1 MAIVIKE
8 IQVKVTVE
16 SESRRSDADEEK
28 LLQMKREIIKELK
41 ETMRR
46 DNARKNE
53 R

>member
-16 SESRRSDADEEK
+16 SESRRGDADDEK

-46 DNARKNE
+46 EKARKNE

>member
-16 SESRRSDADEEK
+16 SESRRNGADEET
-28 LLQMKREIIKELK
+28 LLRMKDEIIKELK

-46 DNARKNE
+46 ESARKHE

>member
-16 SESRRSDADEEK
+16 SDSRRSGIDEEMIV
-28 LLQMKREIIKELK
+28 QMKRDILRELK
-41 ETMRR
+41 ETMRKEK
-46 DNARKNE
+46 AQKNE

>member
-16 SESRRSDADEEK
+16 SESRRNNADDEK
-28 LLQMKREIIKELK
+28 FIEMKREIIKELK

-46 DNARKNE
+46 EKARKNE